1 MGEDRRWMDEGWP
14 NLSDPRERIHMADDH
29 VYYQRNLQEGFE
41 EIYQEDELS
50 SSFNIDTELL
60 SDALV
65 GDQNDVVVPQKRKRV
80 PRKKKLL
87 GVLRSVQNNLILILN
102 MIDK

>member
-1 MGEDRRWMDEGWP
+1 VYKV
-14 NLSDPRERIHMADDH
+14 NPRERIHIADDQ

-41 EIYQEDELS
+41 EIYQEDELP

-65 GDQNDVVVPQKRKRV
+65 GDQNDVVVPPKRKRV
-80 PRKKKLL
+80 PRKKKVTWRPSKRTKQLDP
-87 GVLRSVQNNLILILN
+87 NFEY
-102 MIDK
+102 D